1 MSDDTPPTTGP
12 VLVTGATGF
21 VAGHVIADLLAH
33 GRDVRATVRDP
44 ATAEVGHL
52 REAAALAGR
61 ELHVVAAS
69 LDDDAGWDAAAEG
82 AAGVIHVASPVPARR
97 PKRLEDVTGPAVDGT
112 RRVLAAAGRQGV
124 RRVVMTSS
132 IDAIRGGHD
141 ARDGRV
147 RGPEDW
153 ARVER
158 AGAYAASKT
167 LAERAAWELAAE
179 TGPEL
184 VTLQPG
190 LILGPTLT
198 TRTAG
203 SVDMVLRLLNGEFPA
218 LPHLGFAVTDVRD
231 IAAAHRRSLDT
242 PGAAGRR
249 LPVVGHPLWL
259 AEIADEVRRAAP
271 ELAERVPRRRMPSPL
286 VRLLAR
292 FDASLDM
299 AVPLLDRPVRIS
311 SDAAE
316 QAIGWKP
323 RPAAE
328 TIADT
333 VRALVGLGLV
343 KPNDRAGAAPRGG

>member
-1 MSDDTPPTTGP
+1 VSDERPPSTTGP

-21 VAGHVIADLLAH
+21 VAGHLIADLLTN

-44 ATAEVGHL
+44 ATADVAHL
-52 REAAALAGR
+52 REAATQAGR
-61 ELHVVAAS
+61 GLHIVAAS

-82 AAGVIHVASPVPARR
+82 VVGVIHVASPVPARR
-97 PKRLEDVTGPAVDGT
+97 PKRVEEVTGPAVGGT

-124 RRVVMTSS
+124 RRVVVTSS

-147 RGPEDW
+147 RGPGDW
-153 ARVER
+153 ARVEH
-158 AGAYAASKT
+158 AGAYAASKA

-179 TGPEL
+179 HGFEL

-190 LILGPTLT
+190 LILGPTQT

-203 SVDMVLRLLNGEFPA
+203 SVGMVLRLLNGEFPA
-218 LPHLGFAVTDVRD
+218 LPHLGFSVTDVRD
-231 IAAAHRRSLDT
+231 VATAHRRALDT
-242 PGAAGRR
+242 PEAAGLR
-249 LPVVGHPLWL
+249 LPIVGHPLWI

-271 ELAERVPRRRMPSPL
+271 EQAGRVPRRRMPSPL
-286 VRLLAR
+286 VRLIAR
-292 FDASLDM
+292 FDASLGP
-299 AVPLLDRPVRIS
+299 AVPLLDQPVLIS

-316 QAIGWKP
+316 RTIDWRP

-333 VRALVGLGLV
+333 VRALIDLGLV
-343 KPNDRAGAAPRGG
+343 KPNGRT